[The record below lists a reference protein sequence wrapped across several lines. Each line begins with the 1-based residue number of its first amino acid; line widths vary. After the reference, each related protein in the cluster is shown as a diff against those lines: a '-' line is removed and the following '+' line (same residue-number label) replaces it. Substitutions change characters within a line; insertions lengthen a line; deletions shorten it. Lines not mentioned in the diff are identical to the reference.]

1 MGEAGTAVRLDRSD
15 HDAWDAFAVGAG
27 GGTIFHTTWW
37 HRAWDA
43 DVDVY
48 ARRSDDGSFV
58 GGIALH
64 TARYLGVR
72 AVRRPPLT
80 PFNGP
85 VAAPSGKTKRS
96 TRYSQN
102 RRRISEIMA
111 ACPRLGLYDFVL
123 PPGEDD
129 LMPFIW
135 NGYGTSAKYTYVI
148 PASEKDLWES
158 GMSSRNRRT
167 LERAREDV
175 ESGGQTLV
183 IDPPVSEVA
192 GLLAGTAEVK
202 GFSSRR
208 STERLPAW
216 WDAVSSRDAGRLYL
230 LRGPDG
236 RPACATVL
244 VWDRRS
250 AYYIAGGMRRDLR
263 GESRLNFVLIERM
276 IRDAHELGRDFDFEG
291 SIVPG
296 VELFF
301 RRWGGELRRETR
313 LVKIPAPHAYVLW
326 NAHAYFR
333 NGQRRA
339 GWVSHL

>member
-1 MGEAGTAVRLDRSD
+1 MDSDGTVRKLDSSE
-15 HDAWDAFAVGAG
+15 HDAWDAFAAGDG
-27 GGTIFHTTWW
+27 GGTIFHTAWW
-37 HRAWDA
+37 HRAWGA
-43 DVDVY
+43 DVEIY
-48 ARRSDDGSFV
+48 ASRVGDGPLA

-64 TARYLGVR
+64 TERYLGVR

-85 VAAPSGKTKRS
+85 VVAPSSKSKRS
-96 TRYSQN
+96 SRYSQN
-102 RRRISEIMA
+102 RRRVSEIMA
-111 ACPRLGLYDFVL
+111 SCPRLGLYDFVL
-123 PPGEDD
+123 PPGVDD

-135 NGYGTSAKYTYVI
+135 NGYSTSAKYTYVI
-148 PASEKDLWES
+148 PASEKDLWEE
-158 GMSSRNRRT
+158 GMSNRNRRT

-175 ESGGQTLV
+175 EREGHVLV
-183 IDPPVSEVA
+183 TDPPATEVA
-192 GLLAGTAEVK
+192 ELLEGTAEVK
-202 GFSSRR
+202 GFASRR

-216 WDAVSSRDAGRLYL
+216 WDAVSSRDSGRLYL
-230 LRGPDG
+230 LRDPDG

-244 VWDRRS
+244 VWDARS

-263 GESRLNFVLIERM
+263 GESRLNFVLIDRM
-276 IRDAHELGRDFDFEG
+276 IRDAHDLGRDFDFEG

-301 RRWGGELRRETR
+301 RRWGGELRQETR
-313 LVKIPAPHAYVLW
+313 LVKIPALHAYVLW

-333 NGQRRA
+333 NGHRRT